1 MTRRARSSQA
11 GSGAAA
17 PYIKRG
23 RGTLSRKVLE
33 LLGADLAHLTTAGW
47 VANCFPPVTTV
58 VLAQSSLPNR
68 LQAVGWRQPV
78 YLRGAALTDAP
89 AVAIVG
95 ARAASGTGMER
106 AHRIAGHLA
115 SRGVHVVSGGA
126 LGIDGAAHRGALAGG
141 GRTTVVLG
149 SGVDV
154 AYPRRH
160 ASLFREVLERGG
172 SLVGLWPDGMQ
183 PRRGTFR
190 QRNPL
195 IAALADAVIVVE
207 ADVASGSLSTA
218 RAARELGRVVAAWPG
233 SRGCERL
240 LAGGAAIVEGCADA
254 ERVLGEPRH
263 REPAILEDPIAIAVR
278 AAIAAGATGVDAIV
292 RHTGL
297 SARVVLRALPSLSPS
312 HGSERSE
319 PREVAP

>member
-1 MTRRARSSQA
+1 M
-11 GSGAAA
+11 
-17 PYIKRG
+17 
-23 RGTLSRKVLE
+23 
-33 LLGADLAHLTTAGW
+33 
-47 VANCFPPVTTV
+47 TTV
-58 VLAQSSLPNR
+58 VLTRSSLPNR
-68 LQAVGWRQPV
+68 LQVVGWRQPV
-78 YLRGAALTDAP
+78 YLRGAALPESP

-95 ARAASGTGMER
+95 ARAASGIGMER
-106 AHRIAGHLA
+106 AHRIARHLA

-126 LGIDGAAHRGALAGG
+126 LGIDGAAHRGALAAG

-149 SGVDV
+149 GGVDV

-160 ASLFREVLERGG
+160 APLFREVLAHGG

-183 PRRGTFR
+183 PRPGTFR

-218 RAARELGRVVAAWPG
+218 RAARALGRVVAAWPG

-240 LAGGAAIVEGCADA
+240 LAGGAAIVEDEADA
-254 ERVLGEPRH
+254 ERVLGQPRH
-263 REPAILEDPIAIAVR
+263 REPASQVDPIAVAVR
-278 AAIAAGATGVDAIV
+278 DAITAGATGVDAIV

-297 SARVVLRALPSLSPS
+297 TVRAVLRALPGLDPS
-312 HGSERSE
+312 HGPERSG